1 MLRWLVCALTF
12 GLVAIL
18 PTLSPAADARKNV
31 VVMVADDLGLQLG
44 CYGDRVVKTPNLD
57 RLAAEGTRFTRAFC
71 TTSSC
76 SASRSVILSGL
87 YNHSTAH
94 YGHEHG
100 ESHFRTFDNVV
111 SLPVLLKEVGYRT
124 CSIGKYHLAPEAVY
138 HFDEYANDG
147 VGKDSHNPVGMAVNA
162 KKFIAADDP
171 RPFFLYFCGA
181 DPHRAGKGFG
191 NDKNLPGVTPVQYSP
206 QEIVVP
212 PWLPDQPE
220 VRTELAEYYQAISRW
235 DQGVGAVIAALKES
249 GHYDDTLIVCLSDNG
264 PPFPG
269 AKTTAYQ
276 PGVKLPLIVRAPG
289 ESKPGVVTDAMV
301 TWADL
306 TPTVLDYAGILAK
319 VEQAAASKNA
329 TKKQAKKQ
337 PDAGPRFHGR
347 SFLSVLSQEHVQGW
361 DQAFLSHTFH
371 EIQMYYPM
379 RTVIRGKHKLIFNV
393 AHQLPYP
400 FASDLYASPTWQG
413 VLTRHDKQY
422 GNRTVEA
429 YTQRARFELYDL
441 DKDPHELVNLA
452 ESSEHAELLAELKA
466 KLQQWQ
472 KQTKDPWATKWTY
485 E

>member
-1 MLRWLVCALTF
+1 MLRRFVSIFIIAF
-12 GLVAIL
+12 ISIL
-18 PTLSPAADARKNV
+18 PAISYAAETRKNI

-57 RLAAEGTRFTRAFC
+57 RLAAEGTRFTRSFC
-71 TTSSC
+71 TTASC

-87 YNHSTAH
+87 YNHATAH

-100 ESHFRTFDNVV
+100 DGHFRTYDHVR
-111 SLPVLLKEVGYRT
+111 SLPVLLKDAGYRT
-124 CSIGKYHLAPEAVY
+124 CSIGKYHLAPEPVY
-138 HFDEYANDG
+138 HFDEYANG
-147 VGKDSHNPVGMAVNA
+147 GEGSDSHNPVGMAANA

-171 RPFFLYFCGA
+171 RPFFLYFCGS
-181 DPHRAGKGFG
+181 DPHRAGKGFA
-191 NDKNLPGVTPVQYSP
+191 NERTLPGVMPVKYLP
-206 QEIVVP
+206 QEIDVP

-220 VRTELAEYYQAISRW
+220 VRAELAEYYQAVSRW
-235 DQGVGAVIAALKES
+235 DQGVGAVIAALKDS
-249 GHYDDTLIVCLSDNG
+249 GHYDDTLILCLSDNG

-276 PGVKLPLIVRAPG
+276 PGVQLPLIVRSPA
-289 ESKPGVVTDAMV
+289 ESKRGIATDAMV

-306 TPTVLDYAGILAK
+306 TPTILDYAGILAK
-319 VEQAAASKNA
+319 VEQAAAA
-329 TKKQAKKQ
+329 AAAKKQAKKQ
-337 PDAGPRFHGR
+337 QVAGPRFHGR
-347 SFLSVLSQEHVQGW
+347 SFLSVLGQDRPQGW

-379 RTVIRGKHKLIFNV
+379 RTIMRGKYKLIFNV

-400 FASDLYASPTWQG
+400 FASDLFASPTWQG
-413 VLTRHDKQY
+413 VLARHDKMY
-422 GNRTVEA
+422 GKRSVEA

-441 DKDPHELVNLA
+441 EKDPHELVNLA
-452 ESSEHAELLAELKA
+452 ESSEHAELLADLKTR
-466 KLQQWQ
+466 LQQWQ